1 MAISFSA
8 LSKLANSAIEY
19 HIREN
24 PEPQD
29 VEDKPLM
36 NVLKQNQKTFPGGK
50 DYVTCRVQGNWEADD
65 SDFFGW
71 FDQTD
76 EVTFSRPDNI
86 DQAKAQWRQAH
97 GGLVLSFT
105 DLLQH
110 GVSIV
115 EKADGKP
122 SSAEVALVKDY
133 IKTALEDE
141 FKESWARCINT
152 AMWSDGTQDAKA
164 VVGLMG
170 LITEDPTT
178 GTVHNIDRAANDW
191 WRNRALL
198 GIGYSPANTTLI
210 QTLNDEIVQL
220 RRYGGRPD
228 YAFCG
233 SDFLGA
239 LRRELVA
246 KGEFSQNGFAGT
258 NNIGIG
264 GFVLDGVRFVYDPYL
279 DGVSKAKYSYIID
292 SRKLKWMP
300 MAGQDGV
307 VHNPERPYNQFVV
320 LKSVT
325 CAVTMLSKHMNCN
338 GVYSI
343 A

>member
-1 MAISFSA
+1 MTPSPQAVTSA
-8 LSKLANSAIEY
+8 PS
-19 HIREN
+19 
-24 PEPQD
+24 
-29 VEDKPLM
+29 DKA
-36 NVLKQNQKTFPGGK
+36 
-50 DYVTCRVQGNWEADD
+50 EA
-65 SDFFGW
+65 
-71 FDQTD
+71 
-76 EVTFSRPDNI
+76 E
-86 DQAKAQWRQAH
+86 A
-97 GGLVLSFT
+97 
-105 DLLQH
+105 
-110 GVSIV
+110 
-115 EKADGKP
+115 EKADKEKAKKEEEKKNLLKKQKDIKTQIKGMIDTDDDG
-122 SSAEVALVKDY
+122 VLQRRFHVKDY